1 MSAGLERS
9 SPTSSAQRLHRDELV
24 VATRGRGLYEI
35 TSQVEASVAGSGVVT
50 GLCHLFLKHTSA
62 SLTICENADP
72 TVLRDVETF
81 FARLVPDGD
90 PSFVHDTEGPDDM
103 PAHIRSI
110 LTQSSLTIPIASGRL
125 ALGTWQGVFVY
136 EHRLARHR
144 RHVLV
149 TTLG

>member
-1 MSAGLERS
+1 VSAELERS
-9 SPTSSAQRLHRDELV
+9 SPTSAQRLHRDEIV
-24 VATRGRGLYEI
+24 VATRGRGIYEI
-35 TSQVEASVAGSGVVT
+35 TSQVEASVAGSDVVT

-62 SLTICENADP
+62 SLMICENADP

-90 PSFVHDTEGPDDM
+90 PSFVHDTEGADDM

-110 LTQSSLTIPIASGRL
+110 LTQSGLMLPISSGRL

-136 EHRLARHR
+136 EHRLAPHR

-149 TTLG
+149 TALG